1 MTAHAP
7 RSLDPLALLVRELLL
22 SRSEGLAP
30 AQLAAFI
37 QGWTSALELLARTD
51 LTVPEVEPVVH
62 AAVATLVGRVEAAS
76 REVLS
81 EDEDD
86 AAPE

>member
-7 RSLDPLALLVRELLL
+7 GTIEPLALLVRQLLL
-22 SRSEGLAP
+22 SRSDGLAP
-30 AQLAAFI
+30 AQLAAFV
-37 QGWTSALELLARTD
+37 QGWTSALELMARTD
-51 LTVPEVEPVVH
+51 LTVPEAEPAVH
-62 AAVATLVGRVEAAS
+62 GAIATLIGRVEVAS

-81 EDEDD
+81 GDDDD